1 MTLKK
6 KLILNSLVGL
16 LLAILMIAFILFNMV
31 AIQSS
36 NKDNVAIL
44 IDVQKLD
51 ANMSMTKQAI
61 NNFSFTVTD
70 ANKAEVEQNIE
81 KIDLL
86 MKQLSKQ
93 LTDAD
98 SVKVFKKV
106 SQKYNIWK
114 KETTTFLN
122 TKNQAEAKKQSIRID
137 GILNDIYLLNLY
149 VNDDYNTIQK
159 NLENKISFIVT
170 SVVIGSIALIIV
182 AIIISIQMMRSITKP
197 LTNLASHASQISQGN
212 LNVELFKYVV
222 KDEVGTL
229 NTSFTLMVKQL
240 KGLLFSIEKVSKEVE
255 GFAKEIETDNG
266 GLTQM
271 SNQVAIATDELSV
284 GFQTISEDLQ
294 EAVSLIEQVDLELL
308 TNVERSQEVVTYGE
322 ESVEAIQSGQQVMAI
337 QQELI
342 VKNKETMQQ
351 IEEATKLFVHYTS
364 NIGDMA
370 QTVSNIADQTNLL
383 ALNAAIE
390 AARAGE
396 SGKGFA
402 VVAEEVRKLAEES
415 TKATSQIFEMVGLIQ
430 TGIVD
435 ISQSVTNGVTIANQQ
450 RQSMEEVNKT
460 FDHIEKKV
468 QGITTALTSLQ
479 SAIQQSKT
487 RGTQVLQ
494 NVESISAVVEQSVAG
509 GEEISASTAEQ
520 LTSFKKMG
528 EKVTDLRQLTDDLN
542 QTLAIFKLK

>member
-1 MTLKK
+1 
-6 KLILNSLVGL
+6 
-16 LLAILMIAFILFNMV
+16 MV

-149 VNDDYNTIQK
+149 VNDDYDTIQK

-212 LNVELFKYVV
+212 LNVELFKYAV
-222 KDEVGTL
+222 KDEVGML

-308 TNVERSQEVVTYGE
+308 TNVKRSQEVVTYGE
-322 ESVEAIQSGQQVMAI
+322 ESVKAIQSGQQVMAI

-390 AARAGE
+390 AARSGE